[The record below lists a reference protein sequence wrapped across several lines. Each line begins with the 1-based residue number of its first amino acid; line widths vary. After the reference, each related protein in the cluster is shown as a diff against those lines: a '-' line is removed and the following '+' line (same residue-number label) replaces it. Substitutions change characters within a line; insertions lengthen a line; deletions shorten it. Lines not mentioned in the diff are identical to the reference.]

1 MIATSSTCKKVF
13 VLANTASIVDNLALE
28 KFLGLL
34 KTCEFDLIIENQL
47 PSAENSGQY
56 KFIFVDYA
64 SQSSTQYSLGD
75 IAKLADSSNIVLF
88 NCSAQCGDEKH
99 PLFSGIKG
107 IFYQQDRPDIILK
120 GIQCLS
126 MGESWFKRST
136 MSAALS
142 ELLSSK
148 LKSLQISAENE
159 HIELDSNLLTKR
171 EKTIVKLVSAGA
183 QNKEIAAHLHISPNT
198 VKTHIYSIF
207 RKTNSRNR
215 IELVTWSQ
223 KLSHSLY

>member
-1 MIATSSTCKKVF
+1 MIDTSSTCNKAF
-13 VLANTASIVDNLALE
+13 VLAHNTSIASNLALE
-28 KFLGLL
+28 KFVNLL
-34 KTCEFDLIIENQL
+34 KTCEFNLTIASQL
-47 PSAENSGQY
+47 PSAASSRQY
-56 KFIFVDYA
+56 QFVFVDYA
-64 SQSSTQYSLGD
+64 SQSSTHYSLTD
-75 IAKLADSSNIVLF
+75 IAKLANGTNIVLF
-88 NCSAQCGDEKH
+88 NCSSQCGDEKH

-126 MGESWFKRST
+126 KGESWFKRST

-142 ELLSSK
+142 ELLSSSI
-148 LKSLQISAENE
+148 KSLKTSTETDQIE
-159 HIELDSNLLTKR
+159 IDSDLLTKR

-215 IELVTWSQ
+215 IELITWSQ
-223 KLSHSLY
+223 KLSQPLS